1 MSADLPPTLV
11 VRTVHRHDSLPL
23 SDALSGD
30 VTGAW
35 THSTDGLV
43 GVGAALLLPLRNG
56 LEEAADIWRR
66 IVGSAAVD
74 DQVCV
79 EGSGL
84 VGFVSAAFDGEGGR
98 LVVPARILGQRDG
111 VAFETTIESGIVRE
125 AAAPT
130 GPGAVSVVDGA
141 VDSAEWRCRVA
152 DASARIRTGA
162 LAKVVLAR
170 SVVATTENPI
180 DLRWLALRLAES
192 YPDCWTYLVGPLVG
206 ATPEL
211 LVRLRDGVAESRV
224 LAGTVA
230 RGEDAAEDEA
240 LAEWLL
246 ASAKDLEEH
255 EYAVQSVTERLA
267 PLGELQVTGPS
278 LLTLPNVRHL
288 ATDVR
293 VAVTGRSVLDLAA
306 ALHPSAAVC
315 GTPRE
320 AALALIDEIEGMGR
334 GVYAGGVGWIDA
346 AGDGEIGIALR
357 CGVRTGEREL
367 TAYAGGGIMADS
379 IPAAEL
385 AETEAKLRPVLRA
398 LQSQGPSS
406 LRGRR
411 GAERGSYGWWQP
423 PPR

>member
-1 MSADLPPTLV
+1 MSADPPPTLV
-11 VRTVHRHDSLPL
+11 VRTVDRHDSLPL

-35 THSTDGLV
+35 THGADGLV
-43 GVGAALLLPLRNG
+43 GVGAALILPLRDG
-56 LEEAADIWRR
+56 LDEAADIWRR
-66 IVGSAAVD
+66 IVRSSAVD
-74 DQVCV
+74 DEVRV

-111 VAFETTIESGIVRE
+111 VTFETTIESGIVRE
-125 AAAPT
+125 VAAPT
-130 GPGAVSVVDGA
+130 GPGAVSVVDGP

-152 DASARIRTGA
+152 DASARIRHGD
-162 LAKVVLAR
+162 LSKVVLAR

-192 YPDCWTYLVGPLVG
+192 YPDCWTYLVGSLVG

-224 LAGTVA
+224 LAGTVS
-230 RGEDAAEDEA
+230 RDDDAEEDEA
-240 LAEWLL
+240 LAAWLL

-320 AALALIDEIEGMGR
+320 AALALIGEIEGMDR

-398 LQSQGPSS
+398 LQS
-406 LRGRR
+406 
-411 GAERGSYGWWQP
+411 
-423 PPR
+423 

>member
-1 MSADLPPTLV
+1 MSADPPPTLV

-23 SDALSGD
+23 SDSLLGD

-35 THSTDGLV
+35 THGADGLV
-43 GVGAALLLPLRNG
+43 GVGAALILPLRDG
-56 LEEAADIWRR
+56 LDEAADIWRR
-66 IVGSAAVD
+66 IVRSAAVD
-74 DQVCV
+74 DEVRV

-111 VAFETTIESGIVRE
+111 VTFETTIESGIVRE
-125 AAAPT
+125 VAAPT
-130 GPGAVSVVDGA
+130 GPGAVSVVDGP

-152 DASARIRTGA
+152 DASARIRHGD
-162 LAKVVLAR
+162 LSKVVLAR

-192 YPDCWTYLVGPLVG
+192 YPDCWTYLVGSLVG

-224 LAGTVA
+224 LAGTVS
-230 RGEDAAEDEA
+230 RDDDAEEDEA
-240 LAEWLL
+240 LAAWLL

-320 AALALIDEIEGMGR
+320 AALALIGEIEGMDR

-398 LQSQGPSS
+398 LQS
-406 LRGRR
+406 
-411 GAERGSYGWWQP
+411 
-423 PPR
+423 

>member
-1 MSADLPPTLV
+1 
-11 VRTVHRHDSLPL
+11 L

-35 THSTDGLV
+35 TYGGDGLV

-74 DQVCV
+74 DQVRV

-111 VAFETTIESGIVRE
+111 VAFETTIESGIVRDV
-125 AAAPT
+125 AAPT
-130 GPGAVSVVDGA
+130 GPGAVSVVDGP
-141 VDSAEWRCRVA
+141 VDGAEWRCRVA
-152 DASARIRTGA
+152 DAAARIRHGD
-162 LAKVVLAR
+162 LSKVVLAR

-206 ATPEL
+206 ATPEV

-230 RGEDAAEDEA
+230 RGEDAAEDQA
-240 LAEWLL
+240 LAAWLL

-255 EYAVQSVTERLA
+255 AYAVQSVTERLE

-315 GTPRE
+315 GTPR
-320 AALALIDEIEGMGR
+320 ATALALIGEIEGMDR

-398 LQSQGPSS
+398 LQS
-406 LRGRR
+406 
-411 GAERGSYGWWQP
+411 
-423 PPR
+423 

>member
-1 MSADLPPTLV
+1 MSADPPPTLV
-11 VRTVHRHDSLPL
+11 VRTVHRDTLIPL

-35 THSTDGLV
+35 THGQDGLV
-43 GVGAALLLPLRNG
+43 GLGAALILPLRDG
-56 LEEAADIWRR
+56 LGEAADIWRR
-66 IVGSAAVD
+66 IVTTATVD
-74 DQVCV
+74 DQVRV

-84 VGFVSAAFDGEGGR
+84 VGFVSTAFDGAGGR
-98 LVVPARILGQRDG
+98 LVVPARIVGSRDG
-111 VAFETTIESGIVRE
+111 VAFETTIESGIVRAVGE
-125 AAAPT
+125 PT
-130 GPGAVSVVDGA
+130 GPGEVTVVDGP
-141 VDSAEWRCRVA
+141 VSGLEWRDRVA
-152 DASARIRTGA
+152 EASARIRTGA

-170 SVVATTENPI
+170 SVVATTENPV

-192 YPDCWTYLVGPLVG
+192 YRDCWTYLVGPLVG

-224 LAGTVA
+224 LAGTVS
-230 RGEDAAEDEA
+230 RSDDPDEDAA
-240 LAEWLL
+240 LATWLVE
-246 ASAKDLEEH
+246 SSKDLSEH
-255 EYAVQSVTERLA
+255 EYAVQSVTERLE

-293 VAVTGRSVLDLAA
+293 VAVTDLSVLDLAA

-320 AALALIDEIEGMGR
+320 DALALIAEIEGMDR

-346 AGDGEIGIALR
+346 SGDGEIGIALR

-385 AETEAKLRPVLRA
+385 AETEAKLRPVLAA
-398 LQSQGPSS
+398 LQS
-406 LRGRR
+406 
-411 GAERGSYGWWQP
+411 
-423 PPR
+423 

>member
-1 MSADLPPTLV
+1 
-11 VRTVHRHDSLPL
+11 L
-23 SDALSGD
+23 SDVISGD

-35 THSTDGLV
+35 THGTDGLV
-43 GVGAALLLPLRNG
+43 GLGAALILPLRHG
-56 LEEAADIWRR
+56 LEEAAGIWRR
-66 IVGSAAVD
+66 IVRSAAVD
-74 DQVCV
+74 DKVRI

-111 VAFETTIESGIVRE
+111 VVFETTIESGILRE
-125 AAAPT
+125 SGCPT
-130 GPGAVSVVDGA
+130 GPGAVAVADGPVSGA
-141 VDSAEWRCRVA
+141 AWCDRVA

-170 SVVATTENPI
+170 SVVATTENPV

-224 LAGTVA
+224 LAGTVS
-230 RGEDAAEDEA
+230 RDDDADEDEA
-240 LAEWLL
+240 LAAWLL

-267 PLGELQVTGPS
+267 PLGELHVTGPS

-293 VAVTGRSVLDLAA
+293 VAVTGRSVLDLA
-306 ALHPSAAVC
+306 
-315 GTPRE
+315 
-320 AALALIDEIEGMGR
+320 
-334 GVYAGGVGWIDA
+334 AGGVGWIDA

-385 AETEAKLRPVLRA
+385 AETEAKLRPVLMA
-398 LQSQGPSS
+398 LQS
-406 LRGRR
+406 
-411 GAERGSYGWWQP
+411 
-423 PPR
+423 

>member
-1 MSADLPPTLV
+1 MSADPPPTLV
-11 VRTVHRHDSLPL
+11 VRTVQRHNPLPL
-23 SDALSGD
+23 SDSLSGD

-35 THSTDGLV
+35 THGADGLV
-43 GVGAALLLPLRNG
+43 GLGAALILPLRDG
-56 LEEAADIWRR
+56 LDEAADIWRR
-66 IVGSAAVD
+66 IVATAAVD
-74 DQVCV
+74 DQVHV

-84 VGFVSAAFDGEGGR
+84 VGFVSTAFDGEGGR
-98 LVVPARILGQRDG
+98 IVVPARILGQRDG
-111 VAFETTIESGIVRE
+111 VTFETTIDGGIVRDV
-125 AAAPT
+125 AGPA
-130 GPGAVSVVDGA
+130 GPGEVVVVDGP
-141 VDSAEWRCRVA
+141 VSGAEWRDRVA
-152 DASARIRTGA
+152 EASARIRTGA

-170 SVVATTENPI
+170 SVVATTENPV
-180 DLRWLALRLAES
+180 DLRWLALRLAEA

-224 LAGTVA
+224 LAGTVSRA
-230 RGEDAAEDEA
+230 DDPVEDEA
-240 LAEWLL
+240 LAAWLV
-246 ASAKDLEEH
+246 ASAKDLSEH
-255 EYAVQSVTERLA
+255 AYAVQSVTERLE

-320 AALALIDEIEGMGR
+320 DALALIAEIEGMDR

-357 CGVRTGEREL
+357 CGVRTGEHEL
-367 TAYAGGGIMADS
+367 VAFAGGGIMADS
-379 IPAAEL
+379 VPDAEL
-385 AETEAKLRPVLRA
+385 AETDAKLRPVLGA
-398 LQSQGPSS
+398 LRS
-406 LRGRR
+406 
-411 GAERGSYGWWQP
+411 
-423 PPR
+423 

>member
-1 MSADLPPTLV
+1 MSADPPPTLV

-23 SDALSGD
+23 SDALAGD

-35 THSTDGLV
+35 THGADGLV
-43 GVGAALLLPLRNG
+43 GLGVALILPLRDG
-56 LEEAADIWRR
+56 LDEAADIWRR
-66 IVGSAAVD
+66 VVATAAVD
-74 DQVCV
+74 DEVQV

-84 VGFVSAAFDGEGGR
+84 VGFVSAPFDGAGGR
-98 LVVPARILGQRDG
+98 LVVPSRILGRRGG
-111 VAFETTIESGIVRE
+111 VSFETTIGDGVVRDVGLP
-125 AAAPT
+125 AAPGEVT
-130 GPGAVSVVDGA
+130 VVDGP
-141 VDSAEWRCRVA
+141 VSGAEWRNRVA
-152 DASARIRTGA
+152 EAAARIRTGA

-170 SVVATTENPI
+170 SVVATTENPV
-180 DLRWLALRLAES
+180 DLRWLALRLAEV
-192 YPDCWTYLVGPLVG
+192 YPGCWTFLVGPLVG

-211 LVRLRDGVAESRV
+211 LVRLRDGIAESRV

-230 RGEDAAEDEA
+230 RADDPAEDEA
-240 LAEWLL
+240 LAAWLV
-246 ASAKDLEEH
+246 ASSKDFSEH

-293 VAVTGRSVLDLAA
+293 VAVSGRSVLDIAA

-320 AALALIDEIEGMGR
+320 DALALIAELEGMDR

-367 TAYAGGGIMADS
+367 VAYAGGGIMGDS
-379 IPAAEL
+379 VPDAEL
-385 AETEAKLRPVLRA
+385 AETDAKLRPVLGA
-398 LQSQGPSS
+398 LRS
-406 LRGRR
+406 
-411 GAERGSYGWWQP
+411 
-423 PPR
+423 

>member
-1 MSADLPPTLV
+1 MSTLGGSVELASMSADPPPTLV

-23 SDALSGD
+23 SDSLLGD

-35 THSTDGLV
+35 THGADGLV
-43 GVGAALLLPLRNG
+43 GVGAALILPLRDG
-56 LEEAADIWRR
+56 LDEAADIWRR
-66 IVGSAAVD
+66 IVRSAAVD
-74 DQVCV
+74 DEVRV

-111 VAFETTIESGIVRE
+111 VTFETTIESGIVRE
-125 AAAPT
+125 VAAPT
-130 GPGAVSVVDGA
+130 GPGAVSVVDGP

-152 DASARIRTGA
+152 DASARIRHGD
-162 LAKVVLAR
+162 LSKVVLAR

-192 YPDCWTYLVGPLVG
+192 YPDCWTYLVGSLVG

-224 LAGTVA
+224 LAGTVS
-230 RGEDAAEDEA
+230 RDDDAEEDEA
-240 LAEWLL
+240 LAAWLL

-320 AALALIDEIEGMGR
+320 AALALIGEIEGMDR

-398 LQSQGPSS
+398 LQS
-406 LRGRR
+406 
-411 GAERGSYGWWQP
+411 
-423 PPR
+423 

>member
-1 MSADLPPTLV
+1 MSADPPPTLV

-35 THSTDGLV
+35 TYGGDGLV

-56 LEEAADIWRR
+56 LEEAAEIWRR

-74 DQVCV
+74 DQVRV

-111 VAFETTIESGIVRE
+111 AAFETTIESGIVRDV
-125 AAAPT
+125 AAPT
-130 GPGAVSVVDGA
+130 GPGAVSVVDGP
-141 VDSAEWRCRVA
+141 VDGAEWRCRVA
-152 DASARIRTGA
+152 DAAARIRHGD
-162 LAKVVLAR
+162 LSKVVLAR

-206 ATPEL
+206 ATPEV

-230 RGEDAAEDEA
+230 RGEDAAEDQA
-240 LAEWLL
+240 LAAWLL

-255 EYAVQSVTERLA
+255 AYAVQSVTERLE

-315 GTPRE
+315 GTPR
-320 AALALIDEIEGMGR
+320 ATALALIGEIEGMDR

-398 LQSQGPSS
+398 LQS
-406 LRGRR
+406 
-411 GAERGSYGWWQP
+411 
-423 PPR
+423 

>member
-1 MSADLPPTLV
+1 
-11 VRTVHRHDSLPL
+11 L
-23 SDALSGD
+23 SDTLSGD

-35 THSTDGLV
+35 THGADGLV
-43 GVGAALLLPLRNG
+43 GVGRALLLPLRNG

-224 LAGTVA
+224 LAGTVS
-230 RGEDAAEDEA
+230 RDDDADEDEA
-240 LAEWLL
+240 LAAWLL

-320 AALALIDEIEGMGR
+320 AALAMIGEIEGMDR

-398 LQSQGPSS
+398 LQS
-406 LRGRR
+406 
-411 GAERGSYGWWQP
+411 
-423 PPR
+423 

>member
-1 MSADLPPTLV
+1 MSADPPPTLV

-35 THSTDGLV
+35 THGANGLV
-43 GVGAALLLPLRNG
+43 GLGAALLLPLRNG
-56 LEEAADIWRR
+56 LDEAADIWRR
-66 IVGSAAVD
+66 IVRSAAVD
-74 DQVCV
+74 DEVRV

-230 RGEDAAEDEA
+230 RDDDADEDEA
-240 LAEWLL
+240 LAAWLL

-320 AALALIDEIEGMGR
+320 AALALIGEIEGMDR

-398 LQSQGPSS
+398 LQS
-406 LRGRR
+406 
-411 GAERGSYGWWQP
+411 
-423 PPR
+423 

>member
-1 MSADLPPTLV
+1 MSADPPPTLV

-35 THSTDGLV
+35 THGADGLV

-56 LEEAADIWRR
+56 LDEAADIWRR

-74 DQVCV
+74 DQVRV

-111 VAFETTIESGIVRE
+111 VAFETTIESGIVRDV
-125 AAAPT
+125 AAPT
-130 GPGAVSVVDGA
+130 GPGAVSVVDGP
-141 VDSAEWRCRVA
+141 VDGAEWRCRVA

-230 RGEDAAEDEA
+230 RDDDADEDEA
-240 LAEWLL
+240 LAAWLL

-320 AALALIDEIEGMGR
+320 AALALIGEIEGMDR

-357 CGVRTGEREL
+357 CWGPYGRARADRVRRRRHHGRLHPGRRAGRDRGEAATCTQGAAVL
-367 TAYAGGGIMADS
+367 ADS
-379 IPAAEL
+379 F
-385 AETEAKLRPVLRA
+385 
-398 LQSQGPSS
+398 
-406 LRGRR
+406 RGRR
-411 GAERGSYGWWQP
+411 GAEQGSYGWWQP

>member
-1 MSADLPPTLV
+1 MSADPPPTLV
-11 VRTVHRHDSLPL
+11 VRTIHRHDSLPL

-35 THSTDGLV
+35 TYGGDGLV

-74 DQVCV
+74 DQVRV

-111 VAFETTIESGIVRE
+111 VAFETTIESGIVRDV
-125 AAAPT
+125 AAPT
-130 GPGAVSVVDGA
+130 GPGAVSVVDGP
-141 VDSAEWRCRVA
+141 VDGAEWRCRVA
-152 DASARIRTGA
+152 DAAARIRHGD
-162 LAKVVLAR
+162 LSKVVLAR

-206 ATPEL
+206 ATPEV

-230 RGEDAAEDEA
+230 RGEDAAEDQA
-240 LAEWLL
+240 LAAWLL

-255 EYAVQSVTERLA
+255 AYAVQSVTERLE

-315 GTPRE
+315 GTPR
-320 AALALIDEIEGMGR
+320 ATALALIGEIEGMDR

-398 LQSQGPSS
+398 LQS
-406 LRGRR
+406 
-411 GAERGSYGWWQP
+411 
-423 PPR
+423 

>member
-398 LQSQGPSS
+398 LQS
-406 LRGRR
+406 
-411 GAERGSYGWWQP
+411 
-423 PPR
+423 

>member
-1 MSADLPPTLV
+1 MSADPPPTLV

-30 VTGAW
+30 VAGAW
-35 THSTDGLV
+35 THGDDGLV
-43 GVGAALLLPLRNG
+43 GLGVALILPLRDG
-56 LEEAADIWRR
+56 LDEAADIWRR
-66 IVGSAAVD
+66 IVATVSVD
-74 DQVCV
+74 DEVHV

-84 VGFVSAAFDGEGGR
+84 VGFVSAPFDGAGGR
-98 LVVPARILGQRDG
+98 LVVPARILGRRDG
-111 VAFETTIESGIVRE
+111 VSFETTIGDGVVRDAGLPE
-125 AAAPT
+125 A
-130 GPGAVSVVDGA
+130 PGEVTVVDGP
-141 VDSAEWRCRVA
+141 VSGPEWRDRVA
-152 DASARIRTGA
+152 EAAARIRTGA

-170 SVVATTENPI
+170 SVVATTENAV
-180 DLRWLALRLAES
+180 DLRWLALRLAEV

-230 RGEDAAEDEA
+230 RSDDPVEDEA
-240 LAEWLL
+240 LAAWLV
-246 ASAKDLEEH
+246 ASTKDLSEH

-267 PLGELQVTGPS
+267 LLGELRVTGPS

-293 VAVTGRSVLDLAA
+293 VAVSGRTVLDIAA

-320 AALALIDEIEGMGR
+320 DARALIAELEGIDR

-367 TAYAGGGIMADS
+367 VAYAGGGIMGDS
-379 IPAAEL
+379 VPDEEL
-385 AETEAKLRPVLRA
+385 AETDAKLRPVLGA
-398 LQSQGPSS
+398 LRS
-406 LRGRR
+406 
-411 GAERGSYGWWQP
+411 
-423 PPR
+423 

>member
-1 MSADLPPTLV
+1 MSADPPPTLV
-11 VRTVHRHDSLPL
+11 VRTVHRHDFLPL

-35 THSTDGLV
+35 TYGADGLV

-74 DQVCV
+74 DQVRV

-111 VAFETTIESGIVRE
+111 VAFETTIEGGIVRE
-125 AAAPT
+125 VAAPT
-130 GPGAVSVVDGA
+130 GPGAVSVVDGP
-141 VDSAEWRCRVA
+141 VDGAEWRCRVA

-206 ATPEL
+206 ATPEM

-224 LAGTVA
+224 LAGTVS
-230 RGEDAAEDEA
+230 RDDDADEDEA
-240 LAEWLL
+240 LAAWLL

-320 AALALIDEIEGMGR
+320 AALALIGEIEGMDR

-357 CGVRTGEREL
+357 CGVRTGEHEL

-398 LQSQGPSS
+398 LQS
-406 LRGRR
+406 
-411 GAERGSYGWWQP
+411 
-423 PPR
+423 

>member
-1 MSADLPPTLV
+1 MSADPPPTLV
-11 VRTVHRHDSLPL
+11 VRTVHRHDSRPL
-23 SDALSGD
+23 SDVLSGD

-35 THSTDGLV
+35 THGADGLV
-43 GVGAALLLPLRNG
+43 GLGAALLLPLRDG
-56 LEEAADIWRR
+56 LDEAADIWRR
-66 IVGSAAVD
+66 IVRSAAVD
-74 DQVCV
+74 DEVRV

-141 VDSAEWRCRVA
+141 VDSAEWQCRVA

-224 LAGTVA
+224 LAGTVS
-230 RGEDAAEDEA
+230 RDDDADEDEA
-240 LAEWLL
+240 LAAWLL

-320 AALALIDEIEGMGR
+320 AALALIGEIEGMDR

-385 AETEAKLRPVLRA
+385 AETEAKLRPVLGA
-398 LQSQGPSS
+398 LQS
-406 LRGRR
+406 
-411 GAERGSYGWWQP
+411 
-423 PPR
+423 

>member
-1 MSADLPPTLV
+1 MSADPPPTLV
-11 VRTVHRHDSLPL
+11 VRTIHRHDSLPL

-35 THSTDGLV
+35 THGTDGLV

-130 GPGAVSVVDGA
+130 GPGAVSVVDGP
-141 VDSAEWRCRVA
+141 VDGAEWRCRVA

-224 LAGTVA
+224 LAGTVS
-230 RGEDAAEDEA
+230 RDDDADEDEA
-240 LAEWLL
+240 LAAWLL

-315 GTPRE
+315 GTPR
-320 AALALIDEIEGMGR
+320 ATALALIGEIEGMDR

-398 LQSQGPSS
+398 LQS
-406 LRGRR
+406 
-411 GAERGSYGWWQP
+411 
-423 PPR
+423 

>member
-1 MSADLPPTLV
+1 MSADPPPTLV

-23 SDALSGD
+23 SDALSGN

-35 THSTDGLV
+35 THGADGLV
-43 GVGAALLLPLRNG
+43 GLGAALILPLRDG
-56 LEEAADIWRR
+56 LEEAAETWRR

-74 DQVCV
+74 DEVRV

-84 VGFVSAAFDGEGGR
+84 IGFVSAAFDGEGGR

-111 VAFETTIESGIVRE
+111 VAFETTIESGIVRDV
-125 AAAPT
+125 ACPT
-130 GPGAVSVVDGA
+130 GPGAVTIADGP
-141 VDSAEWRCRVA
+141 VNGAEWRCRVA
-152 DASARIRTGA
+152 DASARIRHGD
-162 LAKVVLAR
+162 LSKVVLAR

-192 YPDCWTYLVGPLVG
+192 YPDCWTYLVGSLVG

-211 LVRLRDGVAESRV
+211 LVRLGDGVAESRV
-224 LAGTVA
+224 LAGTVS
-230 RGEDAAEDEA
+230 RDEDPAEDQA

-255 EYAVQSVTERLA
+255 AYAVQSVTERLE

-320 AALALIDEIEGMGR
+320 AALALIGEIEGMDR

-398 LQSQGPSS
+398 LQS
-406 LRGRR
+406 
-411 GAERGSYGWWQP
+411 
-423 PPR
+423 

>member
-1 MSADLPPTLV
+1 MSADPPPTLV
-11 VRTVHRHDSLPL
+11 VRTIHRHDSLPL

-35 THSTDGLV
+35 TYGGDGLV

-74 DQVCV
+74 DQVRV

-111 VAFETTIESGIVRE
+111 VAFETTIESGIVRDV
-125 AAAPT
+125 AAPT
-130 GPGAVSVVDGA
+130 GPGAVSVVDGP
-141 VDSAEWRCRVA
+141 VDGAEWRCRVA
-152 DASARIRTGA
+152 DAAARIRHGD
-162 LAKVVLAR
+162 LSKVVLAR

-230 RGEDAAEDEA
+230 RGEDAAEDQA
-240 LAEWLL
+240 LAAWLL

-255 EYAVQSVTERLA
+255 AYAVQSVTERLE

-315 GTPRE
+315 GTPR
-320 AALALIDEIEGMGR
+320 ATALALIGEIEGMDR

-398 LQSQGPSS
+398 LQS
-406 LRGRR
+406 
-411 GAERGSYGWWQP
+411 
-423 PPR
+423 

>member
-1 MSADLPPTLV
+1 MSADPPPTLV

-35 THSTDGLV
+35 THGADGLV
-43 GVGAALLLPLRNG
+43 GLGSALILPLRDG
-56 LEEAADIWRR
+56 LDEAADIWRR

-230 RGEDAAEDEA
+230 RDDDADEDEA
-240 LAEWLL
+240 LAAWLL

-320 AALALIDEIEGMGR
+320 AALALIGEIEGMDR

-398 LQSQGPSS
+398 LQS
-406 LRGRR
+406 
-411 GAERGSYGWWQP
+411 
-423 PPR
+423 

>member
-1 MSADLPPTLV
+1 MSADPPPTLV

-35 THSTDGLV
+35 THGADGLV
-43 GVGAALLLPLRNG
+43 GLGAALILPLRDG
-56 LEEAADIWRR
+56 LDEAADLWRR
-66 IVGSAAVD
+66 IVRSAAVD
-74 DQVCV
+74 DEVRV

-111 VAFETTIESGIVRE
+111 VTFETTVESGIVRDV
-125 AAAPT
+125 AAPT
-130 GPGAVSVVDGA
+130 APGAVSVVDGP
-141 VDSAEWRCRVA
+141 VDGAEWRCRVA

-170 SVVATTENPI
+170 SVVATTEDPI

-192 YPDCWTYLVGPLVG
+192 YPDCWTYLIGPLVG

-224 LAGTVA
+224 LAGTVS
-230 RGEDAAEDEA
+230 RDDDADQDEA
-240 LAEWLL
+240 LAAWLL

-293 VAVTGRSVLDLAA
+293 VSVTGRSVLDLAA

-320 AALALIDEIEGMGR
+320 AALALIGEIEGMDR

-398 LQSQGPSS
+398 LQS
-406 LRGRR
+406 
-411 GAERGSYGWWQP
+411 
-423 PPR
+423 

>member
-1 MSADLPPTLV
+1 MSADPPPTLV

-35 THSTDGLV
+35 THGADGLV
-43 GVGAALLLPLRNG
+43 GLGAALILPLRDG
-56 LEEAADIWRR
+56 LGEAADLWRR
-66 IVGSAAVD
+66 IVRSAAVD
-74 DQVCV
+74 DEVRV

-84 VGFVSAAFDGEGGR
+84 VGFVSAAFNGEGGR

-111 VAFETTIESGIVRE
+111 VTFETTVESGIVRDV
-125 AAAPT
+125 AAPT
-130 GPGAVSVVDGA
+130 APGAVSVVDGPVDGA
-141 VDSAEWRCRVA
+141 VWRCRVA

-170 SVVATTENPI
+170 SVVATTEDPI

-192 YPDCWTYLVGPLVG
+192 YPDCWTYLIGPLVG

-224 LAGTVA
+224 LAGTVS
-230 RGEDAAEDEA
+230 RDDDADQDEA
-240 LAEWLL
+240 LAAWLL

-293 VAVTGRSVLDLAA
+293 VSVTGRSVLDLAA

-320 AALALIDEIEGMGR
+320 AALALIGEIEGMDR

-398 LQSQGPSS
+398 LQS
-406 LRGRR
+406 
-411 GAERGSYGWWQP
+411 
-423 PPR
+423 

>member
-1 MSADLPPTLV
+1 MSADPPPTLV

-35 THSTDGLV
+35 TYGGDGLV

-74 DQVCV
+74 DQVRV

-111 VAFETTIESGIVRE
+111 VAFETTIESGIVRDV
-125 AAAPT
+125 AAPT
-130 GPGAVSVVDGA
+130 GPGAVSVVDGP
-141 VDSAEWRCRVA
+141 VDGAEWRCRVA
-152 DASARIRTGA
+152 DAAARIRHGD
-162 LAKVVLAR
+162 LSKVVLAR

-230 RGEDAAEDEA
+230 RGEDAAEDQA
-240 LAEWLL
+240 LAAWLL

-255 EYAVQSVTERLA
+255 AYAVQSVTERLE

-315 GTPRE
+315 GTPR
-320 AALALIDEIEGMGR
+320 ATALALIGEIEGMDR

-398 LQSQGPSS
+398 LQS
-406 LRGRR
+406 
-411 GAERGSYGWWQP
+411 
-423 PPR
+423 

>member
-1 MSADLPPTLV
+1 MSADPPPTLV
-11 VRTVHRHDSLPL
+11 VRAVHRHDSLPL

-35 THSTDGLV
+35 THGADGLV
-43 GVGAALLLPLRNG
+43 GLGAALILPLRDG
-56 LEEAADIWRR
+56 LDEAADIWRR

-230 RGEDAAEDEA
+230 RGDDAAEDEA
-240 LAEWLL
+240 LAAWLL

-255 EYAVQSVTERLA
+255 KYAVQSVTERLE

-320 AALALIDEIEGMGR
+320 AALALIGEIEGMDR

-398 LQSQGPSS
+398 LQS
-406 LRGRR
+406 
-411 GAERGSYGWWQP
+411 
-423 PPR
+423 

>member
-1 MSADLPPTLV
+1 MSVDAPPTLV
-11 VRTVHRHDSLPL
+11 VRTVQGRDLLPL
-23 SDALSGD
+23 TDALSAD

-35 THSTDGLV
+35 THGDDGLV
-43 GVGAALLLPLRNG
+43 GLGAALILPLRDG

-66 IVGSAAVD
+66 IVATAAVD
-74 DQVCV
+74 DEVRV

-84 VGFVSAAFDGEGGR
+84 VGFVSTAFNGEGGR
-98 LVVPARILGQRDG
+98 LVVPARILGRRDG
-111 VAFETTIESGIVRE
+111 VAFETTIGNGIVRD

-130 GPGAVSVVDGA
+130 GPGAVSVVDGPVNA
-141 VDSAEWRCRVA
+141 GDWRCRVA
-152 DASARIRTGA
+152 DAATRIRRGD

-180 DLRWLALRLAES
+180 DLRWLALRLAET
-192 YPDCWTYLVGPLVG
+192 YPDCWTYLVGSLVG

-224 LAGTVA
+224 LAGTVSRA
-230 RGEDAAEDEA
+230 DDPAEDEA
-240 LAEWLL
+240 LAAWLL
-246 ASAKDLEEH
+246 ESSKDLSEH
-255 EYAVQSVTERLA
+255 AYAVQSVTERLA
-267 PLGELQVTGPS
+267 PLGTLQVTGPS

-293 VAVTGRSVLDLAA
+293 VAVEGRSVLDLAA

-315 GTPRE
+315 GTPRD
-320 AALALIDEIEGMGR
+320 AALALIGEIEGMDR

-367 TAYAGGGIMADS
+367 TAYAGGGIMGDS
-379 IPAAEL
+379 VPDAEL
-385 AETEAKLRPVLRA
+385 AETVAKLRPVLGA
-398 LQSQGPSS
+398 LQS
-406 LRGRR
+406 
-411 GAERGSYGWWQP
+411 
-423 PPR
+423 